1 MLRTT
6 LLAIAA
12 TGALTLSAPTA
23 HAAKATPEG
32 VTLAIAG
39 LDSAAQAAV
48 DRGEVPGLAV
58 AVVWKDQVVF
68 LKGYGRREAGRGAAV
83 DADTVFQIASL
94 SKPVS
99 ATVVA
104 ALVGAGVVRWD
115 QRIAE
120 LDPGFRLYDA
130 WPSDALTLTDLFDH
144 RSGLPGAAGNE
155 LESLGFSRAEIL
167 RRLRFAPAASSFRS
181 AYSYSNF
188 GLTEGA
194 VAAAR
199 PTGEA
204 WEQVAE
210 ERLYRPLGM
219 ASTSSLYAD
228 FLSRPDRASQHV
240 RVGGVWK
247 ALTTR
252 DPDAQA
258 PAGGVSS
265 SARDL
270 AQWMRLELG
279 DGAVGGRRLIAADA
293 IEATH
298 APLMW
303 RGPNPVTGAPSFY
316 GLGWNVEYGR
326 HGLSWGHAG
335 AFSTGSR
342 TLVMLYPQ
350 AQLGIVVL
358 TNAFPTGVPE
368 GLADRFADL
377 AFDGVSHTDWVQRWN
392 ALYDKIFGPED
403 IAAKARYAHSPAGA
417 RPAAPLA
424 AYVGR
429 YASDYLGE
437 ARVEAG
443 DGGLVLR
450 MGPDGAARFPLTHF
464 DGDVFLCH
472 PSPETPD
479 VPSAVR
485 FTLGAD
491 GKAEGVTVDAMNDA
505 GMGTLKRA
513 GP

>member
-1 MLRTT
+1 MT
-6 LLAIAA
+6 
-12 TGALTLSAPTA
+12 
-23 HAAKATPEG
+23 
-32 VTLAIAG
+32 
-39 LDSAAQAAV
+39 
-48 DRGEVPGLAV
+48 
-58 AVVWKDQVVF
+58 
-68 LKGYGRREAGRGAAV
+68 
-83 DADTVFQIASL
+83 
-94 SKPVS
+94 
-99 ATVVA
+99 
-104 ALVGAGVVRWD
+104 
-115 QRIAE
+115 
-120 LDPGFRLYDA
+120 
-130 WPSDALTLTDLFDH
+130 
-144 RSGLPGAAGNE
+144 
-155 LESLGFSRAEIL
+155 
-167 RRLRFAPAASSFRS
+167 
-181 AYSYSNF
+181 
-188 GLTEGA
+188 
-194 VAAAR
+194 
-199 PTGEA
+199 
-204 WEQVAE
+204 
-210 ERLYRPLGM
+210 
-219 ASTSSLYAD
+219 STSSLYAD
-228 FLSRPDRASQHV
+228 FLARPDRASQHV
-240 RVGGVWK
+240 RVGGAWK

-270 AQWMRLELG
+270 AQWVRLELG
-279 DGAVGGRRLIAADA
+279 DGEIGGRRLIAAQA

-303 RGPNPVTGAPSFY
+303 RGPNPVTGAASFY

-335 AFSTGSR
+335 AFSTGAR
-342 TLVMLYPQ
+342 TLVTIYPE
-350 AQLGIVVL
+350 AQLGVVVL

-368 GLADRFADL
+368 GLVDRFADQ
-377 AFDGVSHTDWVQRWN
+377 AFDGRSDVDWVKRWN
-392 ALYDKIFGPED
+392 TLYGQIFGPD
-403 IAAKARYAHSPAGA
+403 DVAARARFAHPPAQA
-417 RPAAPLA
+417 RAAAPLA

>member
-1 MLRTT
+1 MTFKWT
-6 LLAIAA
+6 LLAIAVA
-12 TGALTLSAPTA
+12 GALALAAP
-23 HAAKATPEG
+23 AAWAVTPDG
-32 VTLAIAG
+32 VAVAIAA
-39 LDSAAQAAV
+39 LDSSAQQAV
-48 DRGEVPGLAV
+48 DTGEVPGLAI
-58 AVVWKDQVVF
+58 AVVWKDKVVF
-68 LKGYGRREAGRGAAV
+68 LKGYGRREAGRGEAV

-115 QRIAE
+115 SRIAE
-120 LDPGFRLYDA
+120 LDPGFRLADA
-130 WPSDALTLTDLFDH
+130 WPTDALTLTDLFDH

-155 LESLGFSRAEIL
+155 LESLGFSRGEIL
-167 RRLRFAPAASSFRS
+167 RRLRFVPPASSFRS

-219 ASTSSLYAD
+219 TSTSSLYAD
-228 FLSRPDRASQHV
+228 FLARPDRASQHV
-240 RVGGVWK
+240 RVGGAWK

-270 AQWMRLELG
+270 AQWVRLELG
-279 DGAVGGRRLIAADA
+279 DGEIGGRRLIAAQA

-303 RGPNPVTGAPSFY
+303 RGPNPVTGAASFY

-335 AFSTGSR
+335 AFSTGAR
-342 TLVMLYPQ
+342 TLVTIYPE
-350 AQLGIVVL
+350 AQLGVVVL

-368 GLADRFADL
+368 GLVDRFADQ
-377 AFDGVSHTDWVQRWN
+377 AFDGRSDVDWVKRWN
-392 ALYDKIFGPED
+392 TLYGQIFGPD
-403 IAAKARYAHSPAGA
+403 DVAARARFAHPPAQA
-417 RPAAPLA
+417 RAAAPLA